1 MTPMWMSWD
10 ISRTEILEQK
20 LPEKNNN
27 NNNNIVTD
35 TNTKIKPKQTVKQV
49 RKLHW
54 LHCRVEVH
62 LATGAGR
69 HAPEGV
75 DAHHLEVEPES
86 LVHYVGPTTTSA
98 AAAAIRGRVW

>member
-1 MTPMWMSWD
+1 M
-10 ISRTEILEQK
+10 LERQ
-20 LPEKNNN
+20 
-27 NNNNIVTD
+27 
-35 TNTKIKPKQTVKQV
+35 IKPKQTVKRI

-54 LHCRVEVH
+54 LPCSVEVH

-86 LVHYVGPTTTSA
+86 LFLYVGPTTPS
-98 AAAAIRGRVW
+98 AAAAIRGRVWRSD